1 MTWHP
6 PNRGTE
12 EIGSIFAAIG
22 DPPTQEPPADGSHAH
37 VHLARG
43 STRGINMDQTMEN
56 YGRPWKTVDPRSI
69 LIQPNKIRMMEKL
82 RMIIG
87 PKARQSFQLLICL
100 LYIYIHIYSLY
111 MHMSCIQCMCIYI

>member
-6 PNRGTE
+6 RHRGSE
-12 EIGSIFAAIG
+12 EIGAIFAAIG

-56 YGRPWKTVDPRSI
+56 YGRPWKTVD
-69 LIQPNKIRMMEKL
+69 QD
-82 RMIIG
+82 
-87 PKARQSFQLLICL
+87 QF
-100 LYIYIHIYSLY
+100 
-111 MHMSCIQCMCIYI
+111 